1 MLLSFDK
8 TRAME
13 YFKLTYFLE
22 LFCCTASCGSEIQIS
37 KSMTPGLL
45 QLMGCGYS
53 GVHGELVVCPVA
65 LAHNITLGSVSNPYM
80 EGRNVM
86 GMTLNIRIA
95 TLTTAQVSPTL
106 VSSCSCRTCC
116 RGTSHF
122 LSMSSPTFSI
132 YYSKICLNGFFSE
145 KDG

>member
-1 MLLSFDK
+1 MQ
-8 TRAME
+8 E
-13 YFKLTYFLE
+13 GLTSPHHKFA
-22 LFCCTASCGSEIQIS
+22 TIGSNEIQIS

-53 GVHGELVVCPVA
+53 GVYGELVVCPVA
-65 LAHNITLGSVSNPYM
+65 LAHNITLGSVSNPFM

-106 VSSCSCRTCC
+106 VSSCPCW
-116 RGTSHF
+116 
-122 LSMSSPTFSI
+122 
-132 YYSKICLNGFFSE
+132 ICNRNNITIIMQRL
-145 KDG
+145 